1 MSTLRHIM
9 ADSGLP
15 RLEFQMLWQYVLDV
29 PRVWLIAHDTDTLTA
44 AQVQTFR
51 QLEARRLA
59 GEPMAYIVGKREFM
73 GHDFI
78 VSPDVLIPR
87 PETELLV
94 ETALK
99 LLADKPQARVLDL
112 GTGSG
117 AVAVSI
123 ALACPQAA
131 VVATD
136 ISSKALAVANQNAN
150 RLGAKVQLV
159 QGSWYDALTGNKG
172 FDLIVSNPP
181 YIAACDPHLA
191 QGDVRHEPL
200 GALTDHGDGLA
211 AVRAIVDGARQW
223 LTPGAALFLEHGW
236 DQAAAVR
243 ELFEVSRFQRML
255 SLQDLAG
262 IERVTGGYL

>member
-1 MSTLRHIM
+1 M
-9 ADSGLP
+9 ADSTLP

-29 PRVWLIAHDTDTLTA
+29 PRVWLIAHDTDALSSV
-44 AQVQTFR
+44 QVQQFR

-73 GHDFI
+73 GHDFV

-94 ETALK
+94 ETALTV
-99 LLADKPQARVLDL
+99 LDGKPSAHVLDL

-117 AVAVSI
+117 AVAISI
-123 ALACPQAA
+123 ALACPQA
-131 VVATD
+131 VVMATD
-136 ISSKALAVANQNAN
+136 LSQQALTVASKNAG
-150 RLGAKVQLV
+150 RLGAVV
-159 QGSWYDALTGNKG
+159 RFAQGSWYDALTDNKG

-200 GALTDHGDGLA
+200 GALTDHGDGLG
-211 AVRAIVDGARQW
+211 AVRAIISGAQQW
-223 LTPGAALFLEHGW
+223 LKPGGALFLEHGW

-243 ELFEVSRFQRML
+243 ELFEFSRFERVL
-255 SLQDLAG
+255 SLKDLAG

>member
-1 MSTLRHIM
+1 M
-9 ADSGLP
+9 ADSRLP
-15 RLEFQMLWQYVLDV
+15 RLEFQMLWQHVLDV
-29 PRVWLIAHDTDTLTA
+29 PRVWLIAHDTDALSTEQL
-44 AQVQTFR
+44 QQFSL
-51 QLEARRLA
+51 LEARRLA
-59 GEPMAYIVGKREFM
+59 GEPMAYILGQREFM
-73 GHDFI
+73 GHDFV
-78 VSPDVLIPR
+78 VSSDVLIPR

-94 ETALK
+94 ETALQELHGK
-99 LLADKPQARVLDL
+99 SQPRVLDL

-117 AVAVSI
+117 AVAISI
-123 ALACPQAA
+123 ALACPQAT

-136 ISSKALAVANQNAN
+136 LSQPALVVANENAN
-150 RLGAKVQLV
+150 RLGAKVQFA

-211 AVRAIVDGARQW
+211 AIRLIISGALQW
-223 LTPGAALFLEHGW
+223 LKPGGALFLEHGW
-236 DQAAAVR
+236 DQAAHVR
-243 ELFEVSRFQRML
+243 ELFEFSRFERVL
-255 SLQDLAG
+255 SLKDLAD